1 MKHFKYNF
9 IGLVNKKVYRQRVK
23 QLSKK
28 ERRHHFA
35 RKFLLILNLLVFI
48 SLALSLIFL
57 LVYITTIKTLGNCLK
72 LFLKLLVGANIVLL
86 PSIICV
92 LLHKVIDKFFPYVII
107 PQINKKIVDECT
119 VPLKKY
125 YGITDNFI
133 ITKCYKCS
141 VNELTNKDLLLFVHN
156 ENLRIVN
163 NFTSTIKDFGC
174 YEFSKN
180 EFEYCYKNEN
190 GLLSTYIT
198 CNEFELLLGKRAK
211 PFIERNV
218 FKTLK

>member
-9 IGLVNKKVYRQRVK
+9 IKRVNKKVYRQRVK

-28 ERRHHFA
+28 ERRHHFS

-48 SLALSLIFL
+48 SIVLSLIFL
-57 LVYITTIKTLGNCLK
+57 LIYITAIKSMSNGLQ
-72 LFLKLLVGANIVLL
+72 LFLKLLVGASIVVL
-86 PSIICV
+86 PLTICV
-92 LLHKVIDKFFPYVII
+92 LLYKVTDKFFPYVIS
-107 PQINKKIVDECT
+107 PQINKNVINECT
-119 VPLKKY
+119 LPLKKY

-141 VNELTNKDLLLFVHN
+141 VNELTNKDVILFAHN
-156 ENLRIVN
+156 GNLRIVN
-163 NFTSTIKDFGC
+163 DFTSTIKDFGC
-174 YEFSKN
+174 YVFSKD
-180 EFEYCYKNEN
+180 ELEYCYKNEN
-190 GLLSTYIT
+190 GLLSTYIK

-211 PFIERNV
+211 PFIERNI